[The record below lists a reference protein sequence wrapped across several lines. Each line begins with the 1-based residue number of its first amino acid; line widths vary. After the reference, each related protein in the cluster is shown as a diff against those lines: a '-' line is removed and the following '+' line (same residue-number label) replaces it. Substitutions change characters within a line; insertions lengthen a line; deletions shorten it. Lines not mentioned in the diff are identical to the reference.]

1 MLGHAELSTTEIYT
15 QVSIRKL
22 CAVYEATHP
31 AARLV
36 RSTAA
41 ERAPLASTA
50 RAATAEE
57 LFSHLAAEGDEDDAE
72 PATHESA

>member
-31 AARLV
+31 AARLT
-36 RSTAA
+36 RSAA
-41 ERAPLASTA
+41 TEHPSLASTA
-50 RAATAEE
+50 RAVTAGE
-57 LFSHLAAEGDEDDAE
+57 LFSHLAAEDEEDGAE
-72 PATHESA
+72 PAEHESA